1 MLNPWSSEFWR
12 LALYVTGA
20 WLVGLILGWPV
31 WGLVVGLSLYI
42 ITLAKRFHHFEVW
55 ANQGVTEPE
64 EFGGIFE
71 DIAFRFYRIRSRS
84 RRRKKKLTELLRRWQ
99 HSSSALPDATVVLEK
114 GGEIVWFNRT
124 ASAMLGLRSNDNGRN
139 IGNLIR
145 NPRFIYY
152 IHQPTHPEPLE
163 MASPRDLSRMLS
175 IRIVPYGGVSG
186 RSEQLLML
194 VSDITHIRRLMTM
207 RRDFIANVSHEL
219 RTPLT
224 VILGYLET
232 LKDDPI
238 CDVAGMKEHLERIES
253 PAKRMK
259 TLVEDLLMLSSL
271 DTGAPPSPEISD
283 VVRITPLVK
292 NILAEAEQLS
302 QGQHQ
307 FELEVDDTIQIR
319 GVEKELHSAFGNLL
333 GNAVRYTPAGSKI
346 MISWQRS
353 GDGAKFC
360 IKDNGPGIPPEHIP
374 RLTERFYRVD
384 VGRSRSSGG
393 TGLGLAIVK
402 QVLRRHD
409 AELIINSELG
419 VGSEFCCLFN
429 FARLQQPEQRNLPGN
444 VSVIRR

>member
-12 LALYVTGA
+12 LVLYVSGT
-20 WLVGLILGWPV
+20 WLLGLILGWPV
-31 WGLVVGLSLYI
+31 WGLVAGLSLYI
-42 ITLAKRFHHFEVW
+42 ISLAKRFHRFEIW

-124 ASAMLGLRSNDNGRN
+124 ASAMLGLRPNDNGRN

-152 IHQPTHPEPLE
+152 IHQPSHPEPLE
-163 MASPRDLSRMLS
+163 MASPRDLSRMFS
-175 IRIVPYGGVSG
+175 IRILPYGGVSG

-194 VSDITHIRRLMTM
+194 VSDVTHIRRLMTM

-224 VILGYLET
+224 VIMGYLET
-232 LKDDPI
+232 LKDEPD
-238 CDVAGMKEHLERIES
+238 CDVAAMKEYLERIEA
-253 PAKRMK
+253 PARRMK

-283 VVRITPLVK
+283 IVRVMPLVK
-292 NILAEAEQLS
+292 NLLTEAEQLS

-307 FELEVDDTIQIR
+307 FVLEVDDTIQIR

-333 GNAVRYTPAGSKI
+333 LNAVRYTPAGSTI
-346 MISWQRS
+346 VISWQSS
-353 GDGAKFC
+353 GDGAKLC
-360 IKDNGPGIPPEHIP
+360 VRDNGPGIPPEHIP

-409 AELIINSELG
+409 AELTINSELG
-419 VGSEFCCLFN
+419 VGSEFCCVFN
-429 FARLQQPEQRNLPGN
+429 FARLQRPDQRKFPGAA
-444 VSVIRR
+444 SA